1 MKKMIR
7 KRLCI
12 VILTAM
18 LFSLFINYY
27 VQTLN
32 ARNDMYRDAQDKFWQ
47 VGQILDQNGREAEK
61 EKENLKERC
70 FIRAKAIAY
79 IIQDRPEVVGNQEE
93 IAKITKLLQV
103 DEFHLFDPEGNLYA
117 GSEPR
122 YFGLNFSSGEQMQF
136 FLPMLEDYSLQMCQD
151 ITPNTAEG
159 KLMQYAAVWREDH
172 KGIVQV
178 GLEPTTVLE
187 SMKKTELSYV
197 FSLVTSEKDST
208 IYAIDPESHLILGS
222 TDDSLVGK
230 QIQDIG
236 IRPEQLGITDKVARM
251 TVNQEESYGVFAR
264 RQSVILGI
272 TMSEAALYQKVNRST
287 FLVALYLTG
296 ISLIMIAFISN
307 YIDRY
312 VVDGISSI
320 HDKLARI
327 TKGNLDTRVAVDSTP
342 EFKQLSSQINQ
353 MVESLLDTTNK
364 ISHILEMTK
373 IPMGVYEY
381 NRDMKRVMAT
391 SRLAEIL
398 MLGEKEAG
406 MLFSDYILF
415 EEKLEQIRRHPLE
428 QEGGVYELQGKETRF
443 IRIEAFERGHSTLGM
458 IVDVTNDI
466 LEKRKIKQ
474 ERDVDLLTGLYS
486 RRAFYSKL
494 EGLFAD
500 PHGLEHAMMLMADA
514 DNLKQVNDRYGHE
527 NGDRY
532 LASIADILK
541 SCSWDKGIAA
551 RLSGDEFALFLYGG
565 SSRESLV
572 GCVDRMLGSMKESR
586 VELDSHV
593 LIPVRL
599 SAGYSLYP
607 EDGTESAVLLR
618 KADEAMYEA
627 KKGRVSAADDGGAA
641 DA

>member
-32 ARNDMYRDAQDKFWQ
+32 SRNDMYRDAQDKFWQ

-415 EEKLEQIRRHPLE
+415 QRMP
-428 QEGGVYELQGKETRF
+428 
-443 IRIEAFERGHSTLGM
+443 A
-458 IVDVTNDI
+458 
-466 LEKRKIKQ
+466 
-474 ERDVDLLTGLYS
+474 DLLQL
-486 RRAFYSKL
+486 
-494 EGLFAD
+494 LF
-500 PHGLEHAMMLMADA
+500 
-514 DNLKQVNDRYGHE
+514 KQ
-527 NGDRY
+527 
-532 LASIADILK
+532 DI
-541 SCSWDKGIAA
+541 
-551 RLSGDEFALFLYGG
+551 
-565 SSRESLV
+565 V
-572 GCVDRMLGSMKESR
+572 GK
-586 VELDSHV
+586 
-593 LIPVRL
+593 
-599 SAGYSLYP
+599 
-607 EDGTESAVLLR
+607 
-618 KADEAMYEA
+618 
-627 KKGRVSAADDGGAA
+627 
-641 DA
+641 